1 MALDPIQAIMKCGH
15 IVHVNKIFANNS
27 AIEIVWL
34 SLYQIYHT
42 DVHPKDETT
51 CILKVSS
58 EAEEMS

>member
-34 SLYQIYHT
+34 SLY
-42 DVHPKDETT
+42 
-51 CILKVSS
+51 
-58 EAEEMS
+58 